1 MIRNIAS
8 FEENIAYRQ
17 CDVVFYEGL
26 EGIAIRNALRALLD
40 VDLARLAESPLQEAI
55 AWAAWEYWLNKSCAY
70 HNAKLTAE
78 AAIAIFEQAW
88 EEIQQL
94 QARIEASMA
103 RTQHEEQ
110 S

>member
-1 MIRNIAS
+1 MIRSVAT
-8 FEENIAYRQ
+8 FDENIAYHQ
-17 CDVVFYEGL
+17 DDVVFYGGL
-26 EGIAIRNALRALLD
+26 QGIANRNALRALLD
-40 VDLARLAESPLQEAI
+40 VDLAESPLQEAI